1 LLGQWGYVATFTSV
15 MDDVA
20 GLWTASQHLW
30 TFGVNVNGIVGGIV
44 LAVGNAVNMLVE
56 RRSTPQVDQYLLGLG
71 VEDLPGVGWSMKQQ
85 LHQMGIHT
93 VADVRQ
99 RSCPSLQK
107 DVGEKKGLKL
117 WEAAHGKDDRCD

>member
-1 LLGQWGYVATFTSV
+1 
-15 MDDVA
+15 
-20 GLWTASQHLW
+20 
-30 TFGVNVNGIVGGIV
+30 
-44 LAVGNAVNMLVE
+44 ML
-56 RRSTPQVDQYLLGLG
+56 QVDQYLVGLG

-85 LHQMGIHT
+85 LHQMGIRT

-117 WEAAHGKDDRCD
+117 WEAAYGKDDRCCCKSMIASTMLGFGCDKGFPGLF